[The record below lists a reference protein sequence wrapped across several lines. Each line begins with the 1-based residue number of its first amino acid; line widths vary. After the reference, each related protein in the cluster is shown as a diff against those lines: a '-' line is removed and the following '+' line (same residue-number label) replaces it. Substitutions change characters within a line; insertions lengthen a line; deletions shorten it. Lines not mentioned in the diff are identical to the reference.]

1 MPGYKIFEES
11 YLDSYREGGIS
22 PNENKI
28 GLLDF
33 LRELKSGAE
42 AIPRLSSFMVVGID
56 EVLFQ
61 TSPGERER
69 FSLTIHRTLQ
79 SAAQT
84 LEKKKIEVQICC
96 KGKLFK
102 AESFWLE
109 YRSDKIPLDT
119 IFGTPTRLNIRGC
132 PVYSVGF
139 NLSS

>member
-1 MPGYKIFEES
+1 MPGYKIFEERF
-11 YLDSYREGGIS
+11 LDTYKEDGIHPS
-22 PNENKI
+22 ETKI

-42 AIPRLSSFMVVGID
+42 AIPKLSSFMVVGVD
-56 EVLFQ
+56 EVLYQ
-61 TSPGERER
+61 ASPGEREQL
-69 FSLTIHRTLQ
+69 SLTIHKTLQ

-84 LEKKKIEVQICC
+84 LERKRVEVQICC

-102 AESFWLE
+102 ADSFWLE

-119 IFGTPTRLNIRGC
+119 IFGTPTKLDIRGC